1 MATASPGLSRAEVAE
16 RAGVSPQLVGQLLE
30 LGILK
35 ERPDGSLDPF
45 EFRKIG
51 IATAIVD
58 AGISLDAVAEGMR
71 RGLVG
76 LDFVAQPE
84 YSRFLGLTRE
94 TFAEASARTGVPVE
108 DLALIREAVGSGS
121 PARPDDYVREAEAP
135 VIEFVMLQS
144 RAGFTMAGIHRLLR
158 TLGDTSRR
166 FAEAEAEWWRS
177 EVIEPNI
184 AAGKPAE
191 SVGGQDLSFALSS
204 SLERATAA
212 VMRAAET
219 QTWTA
224 NIVGGFEKLL
234 AKAGIVTA
242 MERQPAIC
250 FLDITGY
257 TRLTQERGDRAA
269 AELADE
275 LNRLVQRGSAN
286 RGGRPVKWLGDGVM
300 FYFREPG
307 PGVEAALDM
316 VEGITDAGLPPAH
329 VGLHS
334 GPVVMQSG
342 DYYGQTVNMAA
353 RIADYARPGEVLVS
367 RAVVEAASPRNV
379 SFDDIGAVELKGVT
393 GTVELAA
400 ARRSASAS

>member
-1 MATASPGLSRAEVAE
+1 MAAASTGLSRAEVAE
-16 RAGVSPQLVGQLLE
+16 RAGVSPELVGRLIE

-35 ERPDGSLDPF
+35 QRPDGSLDPY

-51 IATAIVD
+51 IAMAIVE
-58 AGISLDAVAEGMR
+58 AGISLEATAEGIR

-94 TFAEASARTGVPVE
+94 TFAQASVRTGVAVD
-108 DLALIREAVGSGS
+108 DLVLIREAVGSGA
-121 PARPDDYVREAEAP
+121 PARPDDYIREAEAP
-135 VIEFVMLQS
+135 VVEFVRLQFG
-144 RAGFTMAGIHRLLR
+144 AGFSMAGIQRLLR
-158 TLGDTSRR
+158 TMGDTSRR

-191 SVGGQDLSFALSS
+191 SVGGQDLSFALSA
-204 SLERATAA
+204 SLEAATTA

-224 NIVGGFEKLL
+224 NIVGGFEQLL
-234 AKAGIVTA
+234 ANAGIVTA
-242 MERQPAIC
+242 SDREPAIC

-316 VEGITDAGLPPAH
+316 VDGIVSAGLPPAH

-367 RAVVEAASPRNV
+367 RTIVEAASPHGV
-379 SFDDIGAVELKGVT
+379 TFDDIGSVELKGVT
-393 GTVELAA
+393 GLVHLAA
-400 ARRSASAS
+400 ARRSVAAA